1 MRLSKPEQGVKRGNR
16 VGVGVLAVFGLACL
30 LLAGCGQWSLKGTP
44 PPPAPSDNW
53 LSEELRSIPADYG
66 STFLRFANLRAA
78 KEAFGAADFK
88 GIESLSE
95 GEAPPESIFKV
106 LGWEMPGNLY
116 VSGIYED
123 TGIDLWGFDSILWA
137 GKSTIQAE
145 SPHITVIRGG
155 FGDDIGTRL
164 KRLEY
169 ESDSCRGVTWYYA
182 WSGSGPA
189 FRKLRDSPFSTDAA
203 KLNAIAPVGERLLI
217 RRWTGSIQSQIEIH
231 QGAQP
236 SLSGEDPYR
245 ELAQAMGSELLG
257 GAFVSPSNV
266 QNVWSTFEYSL
277 SPERLPGFAPESE
290 SWGTLDEYTLA
301 IVGYGV
307 RDGKEATTFALH
319 YANPDGAAS
328 NAAELEL
335 RLRTAQV
342 YLYNRSTNVPQHS
355 DESFH
360 YPLTGNCERLGV

>member
-1 MRLSKPEQGVKRGNR
+1 M
-16 VGVGVLAVFGLACL
+16 
-30 LLAGCGQWSLKGTP
+30 
-44 PPPAPSDNW
+44 
-53 LSEELRSIPADYG
+53 
-66 STFLRFANLRAA
+66 
-78 KEAFGAADFK
+78 
-88 GIESLSE
+88 
-95 GEAPPESIFKV
+95 
-106 LGWEMPGNLY
+106 
-116 VSGIYED
+116 
-123 TGIDLWGFDSILWA
+123 
-137 GKSTIQAE
+137 
-145 SPHITVIRGG
+145 
-155 FGDDIGTRL
+155 GD
-164 KRLEY
+164 
-169 ESDSCRGVTWYYA
+169 
-182 WSGSGPA
+182 
-189 FRKLRDSPFSTDAA
+189 
-203 KLNAIAPVGERLLI
+203 RLLI

-245 ELAQAMGSELLG
+245 ELAQVMGSELLG

-277 SPERLPGFAPESE
+277 SPERLPGFAPGSE

-342 YLYNRSTNVPQHS
+342 YLYNRSTNVPQRRTTSH
-355 DESFH
+355 
-360 YPLTGNCERLGV
+360 PRQRG